1 MGREI
6 VCWGWV
12 VIVVMLQLYISHITL
27 VAHTIYESHT
37 SFLTHVILVR
47 LVILF

>member
-1 MGREI
+1 MWREI

-12 VIVVMLQLYISHITL
+12 VIVVMLQLSHITL

-37 SFLTHVILVR
+37 SFLTHVMLVR